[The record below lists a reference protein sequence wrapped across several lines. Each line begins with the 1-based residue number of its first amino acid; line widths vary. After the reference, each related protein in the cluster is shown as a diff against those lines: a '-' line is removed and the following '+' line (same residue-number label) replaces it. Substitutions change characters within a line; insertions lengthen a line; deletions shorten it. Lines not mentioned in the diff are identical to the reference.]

1 MIILIH
7 GLKRSGK
14 DTFASILKELE
25 PVVEIKPFAGPLK
38 EITAKAFDLSP
49 DVIDYLK
56 NDESIKIGFRS
67 PQEKMCTGN
76 SMRNFLQNLGTEAMK
91 PIFGDYVWAKLFTDS
106 YLKSPDGTVFV
117 APDFRVIEE
126 YNYITSETITANADA
141 LDVVTV
147 KIQRAEA
154 EGSGDTHISE
164 NGLKDFKFDYVVDNN
179 GTLEDLRAEAVDFL
193 DYLKAKM

>member
-1 MIILIH
+1 MIFLIH

-25 PVVEIKPFAGPLK
+25 PAVEIKPFAGPLK
-38 EITAKAFDLSP
+38 EITAKAFDLSLST
-49 DVIDYLK
+49 VDYLK

-106 YLKSPDGTVFV
+106 YLKSPKGCIFV

-126 YNYITSETITANADA
+126 YQYITSEAITANADT
-141 LDVVTV
+141 LDVVTI
-147 KIQRAEA
+147 KIQRDEVQA
-154 EGSGDTHISE
+154 SGDTHITE
-164 NGLKDFKFDYVVDNN
+164 QGLADFKFDYVVDNN
-179 GTLEDLRAEAVDFL
+179 GTLEDLRAEAVEFL
-193 DYLKAKM
+193 DYIQAKM

>member
-25 PVVEIKPFAGPLK
+25 SAVEIQPFAGPLK
-38 EITAKAFDLSP
+38 DITAKAFDLSL
-49 DVIDYLK
+49 DVVDYLK

-67 PQEKMCTGN
+67 PQESLCTGN
-76 SMRNFLQNLGTEAMK
+76 SMRNFLQNLGTEAIK
-91 PIFGDYVWAKLFTDS
+91 PIFGDDVWATLFLNK
-106 YLKSPDGTVFV
+106 YLKSPNGCIFV

-126 YNYITSETITANADA
+126 YQYIIYEAITANADTI
-141 LDVVTV
+141 DVVTV
-147 KIQRAEA
+147 KIQRDEVAE
-154 EGSGDTHISE
+154 SGDLHITE
-164 NGLKDFKFDYVVDNN
+164 QGLKDFKFDWIVDNN

-193 DYLKAKM
+193 DYLKAKL

>member
-1 MIILIH
+1 MIFLIH

-25 PVVEIKPFAGPLK
+25 PAVEIKPFAGPLK
-38 EITAKAFDLSP
+38 EITAKAFDLSLST
-49 DVIDYLK
+49 VDYLK

-106 YLKSPDGTVFV
+106 YLKSPKGCIFV

-126 YNYITSETITANADA
+126 YQYITSEAITANADT
-141 LDVVTV
+141 LDVVTI
-147 KIQRAEA
+147 KIQRDEVQA
-154 EGSGDTHISE
+154 SGDTHITE
-164 NGLKDFKFDYVVDNN
+164 QGLADFKFDYIVDNN
-179 GTLEDLRAEAVDFL
+179 GTLEDLRAEAVEFL
-193 DYLKAKM
+193 DYIQAKM

>member
-14 DTFASILKELE
+14 DTLASILQELE
-25 PVVEIKPFAGPLK
+25 PAVEIKPFAGPLK
-38 EITAKAFDLSP
+38 EIIAKAFDLSLST
-49 DVIDYLK
+49 VDYLK

-106 YLKSPDGTVFV
+106 YLKSPKGTVFV

-126 YNYITSETITANADA
+126 YNYIVSEAITANADTI
-141 LDVVTV
+141 DVVTV
-147 KIQRAEA
+147 KIQRDEVQ
-154 EGSGDTHISE
+154 ESGDTHITE
-164 NGLKDFKFDYVVDNN
+164 QGLVDFKFDYVVDNN
-179 GTLEDLRAEAVDFL
+179 GALEDLRAEAVEFL
-193 DYLKAKM
+193 DYLQAKM

>member
-106 YLKSPDGTVFV
+106 YLKSPKGTVFV

-126 YNYITSETITANADA
+126 YNYITSEA

-164 NGLKDFKFDYVVDNN
+164 QGLADFKFDYIVDNN
-179 GTLEDLRAEAVDFL
+179 GTLDDLRAEAVDFL

>member
-25 PVVEIKPFAGPLK
+25 PAVEIKPIAGPLK
-38 EITAKAFDLSP
+38 EITAKAFDLAPS
-49 DVIDYLK
+49 VVDYLK

-67 PQEKMCTGN
+67 PQEKMYTGKT
-76 SMRNFLQNLGTEAMK
+76 MRNFLQNLGTEAMK

-106 YLKSPDGTVFV
+106 YLKSPKGCIFV

-126 YNYITSETITANADA
+126 YQYIISEAITANADA

-147 KIQRAEA
+147 KIQRDEA
-154 EGSGDTHISE
+154 EESGDLHITE
-164 NGLKDFKFDYVVDNN
+164 QGLADFNFDYLIDNN
-179 GTLEDLRAEAVDFL
+179 GTLEDLRAEAVEFL
-193 DYLKAKM
+193 DYLQAKL

>member
-25 PVVEIKPFAGPLK
+25 PAVEIKPFAGPLK
-38 EITAKAFDLSP
+38 EITAKAFDLSLST
-49 DVIDYLK
+49 VDYLK

-106 YLKSPDGTVFV
+106 YLKSPKGCIFV

-126 YNYITSETITANADA
+126 YQYIISEAITANADA
-141 LDVVTV
+141 LDVVTI
-147 KIQRAEA
+147 KIQRDEVQ
-154 EGSGDTHISE
+154 ESGDTHITE
-164 NGLKDFKFDYVVDNN
+164 QGLADFEFDYVVDNN

-193 DYLKAKM
+193 DYLQAKM